1 MRPALVRIRVVSTE
15 YREGRELKMQAVG
28 SGAIIR
34 KDGYIITNHHV
45 AGHTARLLCTLWNR
59 EEVEAELVGT
69 DPLTDISVI
78 KLKPEQPREFVAAT
92 FGDSSKINVLFWRW
106 AVPWHCLSQ

>member
-1 MRPALVRIRVVSTE
+1 MGLSTRLRLRDSFLLGVYLSGVFCIQVACWAGEVPAVARGAVDDAIAKMRPALVRIRVVSTD

-45 AGHTARLLCTLWNR
+45 AGHGARLL
-59 EEVEAELVGT
+59 
-69 DPLTDISVI
+69 
-78 KLKPEQPREFVAAT
+78 
-92 FGDSSKINVLFWRW
+92 
-106 AVPWHCLSQ
+106 